1 MEKME
6 VGETL
11 KVRFQGGAKEGMY
24 QLYTAIKSN
33 DETFRKQFLKEVEG
47 DVRIAVGKPFG
58 FLGDVFVHP
67 SLVVKLKLTDGLH
80 LKANA
85 IKSFNQDKKI
95 WSWKVF
101 SI

>member
-1 MEKME
+1 MQICSVSKYPEIQLSYDGKSK
-6 VGETL
+6 VL
-11 KVRFQGGAKEGMY
+11 K
-24 QLYTAIKSN
+24 KS
-33 DETFRKQFLKEVEG
+33 L
-47 DVRIAVGKPFG
+47 A
-58 FLGDVFVHP
+58 DVFVHP

-85 IKSFNQDKKI
+85 IKSYNQDKKI